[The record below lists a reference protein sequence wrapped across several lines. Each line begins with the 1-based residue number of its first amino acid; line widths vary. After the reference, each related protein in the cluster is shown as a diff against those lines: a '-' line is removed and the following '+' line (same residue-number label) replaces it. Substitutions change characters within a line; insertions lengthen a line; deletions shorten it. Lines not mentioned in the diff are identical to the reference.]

1 MRRAIDFTG
10 MFLYASDFGLP
21 DSRSMER
28 LEVSHEGSCILL
40 IIFLCK

>member
-28 LEVSHEGSCILL
+28 LEVSHDGSYILL
-40 IIFLCK
+40 IVFLCK